1 MRLLPEQIDS
11 IKQHTL
17 GVFGPHAVVRLF
29 GSRLNDA
36 SRGGDVDLHVF
47 CPVAIESP
55 AAAISRLAVAC
66 SRAMSG
72 RKVDVL
78 LSAPGLLEQP
88 IHRVARQEGV
98 VL

>member
-11 IKQHTL
+11 IKHTL
-17 GVFGPHAVVRLF
+17 GIFGSQAVVRLF
-29 GSRLNDA
+29 GSRLDDA
-36 SRGGDVDLHVF
+36 ALGGDVELHVD

-55 AAAISRLAVAC
+55 AVVITRLAVAC
-66 SRAMSG
+66 SRTMSG

-88 IHRVARQEGV
+88 MRCVARQEGV
-98 VL
+98 AL

>member
-1 MRLLPEQIDS
+1 MRLLPQHIDS

-17 GVFGPHAVVRLF
+17 GIFGPYAVVRLF
-29 GSRLNDA
+29 GSRLDDA
-36 SRGGDVDLHVF
+36 ARGGDVDLHVD
-47 CPVAIESP
+47 CPTALESP
-55 AAAISRLAVAC
+55 AAAIARLSVAC

-78 LSAPGLLEQP
+78 LSAPGLQEQP